1 MWHIWLRTHLS
12 SSHIWLNVLPMSW
25 RYCETVSD
33 KKHIPCT
40 LWLPLRFGEAI
51 SWGQASERQDSW
63 SYHVGGAGITLKNTW
78 EHLPLTSWLWTWP
91 YFRWWLFLF
100 TRSTAEVENR
110 THLAQLSKRNWF
122 KAYFFFEGQMQWG
135 FLFSLCLKIYEKL
148 ITWIVLQWERMN
160 PWLSVSSL
168 AIFNSDVWSIR
179 WNLRS

>member
-1 MWHIWLRTHLS
+1 MWHIWLRTHLF
-12 SSHIWLNVLPMSW
+12 SSHIWPNVLPVSW

-63 SYHVGGAGITLKNTW
+63 NYHVGGAGITLTNTW

-122 KAYFFFEGQMQWG
+122 KAYFLLKAKCKEGFF
-135 FLFSLCLKIYEKL
+135 S
-148 ITWIVLQWERMN
+148 
-160 PWLSVSSL
+160 SVFKDLWKTNYLDCSSMRKNESL
-168 AIFNSDVWSIR
+168 AFCF
-179 WNLRS
+179 